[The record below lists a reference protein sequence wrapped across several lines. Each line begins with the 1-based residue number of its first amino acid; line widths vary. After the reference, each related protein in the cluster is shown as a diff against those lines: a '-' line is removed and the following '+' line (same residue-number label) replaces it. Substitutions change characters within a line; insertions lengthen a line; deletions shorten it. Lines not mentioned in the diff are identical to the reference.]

1 MKCTLPEPDRS
12 GWDSRDYYDDVISE
26 LWEVLNLVEKMRA
39 AQKEANDAV
48 VQAEDYAEATYYISK
63 AEELEKEVD
72 EWFNDLNNQ
81 SQR

>member
-26 LWEVLNLVEKMRA
+26 LWEVLNLVEKMRL
-39 AQKEANDAV
+39 AQKEANDAIA
-48 VQAEDYAEATYYISK
+48 QAEDYTEATYYINK

-72 EWFNDLNNQ
+72 EWFNDLNKQN
-81 SQR
+81 

>member
-39 AQKEANDAV
+39 AQREANDAIA
-48 VQAEDYAEATYYISK
+48 QAEDYTEATYYINK

-72 EWFNDLNNQ
+72 EWFNDLNKQNQ
-81 SQR
+81 R

>member
-48 VQAEDYAEATYYISK
+48 ARAEDYTEAAHYISK

-81 SQR
+81 Q

>member
-26 LWEVLNLVEKMRA
+26 LWEVLSLVEKMRV
-39 AQKEANDAV
+39 AQREANDAIA
-48 VQAEDYAEATYYISK
+48 QAEDYTEATYYINK

-72 EWFNDLNNQ
+72 EWFNDLNKQNQ
-81 SQR
+81 R

>member
-48 VQAEDYAEATYYISK
+48 AQAEDYTEATCHISK

-72 EWFNDLNNQ
+72 EWFNDLKKQ
-81 SQR
+81 

>member
-39 AQKEANDAV
+39 AQKEANDAIA
-48 VQAEDYAEATYYISK
+48 QAEDFTEATYYINK

-72 EWFNDLNNQ
+72 EWFNDLNKQNQ
-81 SQR
+81 R

>member
-39 AQKEANDAV
+39 AQREANDAI
-48 VQAEDYAEATYYISK
+48 VQAEDYTEATYYINK

-72 EWFNDLNNQ
+72 EWFNDLNKQNQ
-81 SQR
+81 R

>member
-12 GWDSRDYYDDVISE
+12 GWDNRDYYDDVISE

-39 AQKEANDAV
+39 AQKDWEVEIANGCD
-48 VQAEDYAEATYYISK
+48 EDWGKSFVK
-63 AEELEKEVD
+63 DNLEKEVD

-81 SQR
+81 Q

>member
-26 LWEVLNLVEKMRA
+26 LWEVLNLVEKMRN
-39 AQKEANDAV
+39 AQKEANDAIA
-48 VQAEDYAEATYYISK
+48 QAEDYTEATDYINK

-72 EWFNDLNNQ
+72 EWFNDLNKQNQ
-81 SQR
+81 R